1 MKIIV
6 FGATGGTGK
15 EVIKQALTE
24 GHDVTAFVRDPSKL
38 HADDPL
44 LTIIQGDALNA
55 KQVEGALAGQEAVI
69 SCLGSDG
76 LKETAVLTEM
86 TKNILTAMNTH
97 HTERIAYV
105 ASAGIHKEIPGLQGK
120 LAQFI
125 LRNVL
130 KDHRNAVEE
139 IKKHHVRY
147 TIARP
152 MQLTTEPLSKNYR
165 QDAASVPAK
174 GRKIGRADVAHFL
187 LESIVQEKNVDKSVG
202 LAY

>member
-1 MKIIV
+1 LKLIV

-15 EVIKQALTE
+15 EVIKQALAE
-24 GHDVTAFVRDPSKL
+24 GHEVTAFVRNPSKL
-38 HADDPL
+38 NGDDPL

-55 KQVEGALAGQEAVI
+55 KAVEDALAGQEAVI

-76 LKETAVLTEM
+76 LKETTVLSDM
-86 TKNILTAMNTH
+86 TKNILTGMNTH
-97 HTERIAYV
+97 HIERIAYV

-130 KDHRNAVEE
+130 KDHKNAVEE
-139 IKKHHVRY
+139 IKKHDVHY

-152 MQLTTEPLSKNYR
+152 MQLTTQPLSKTYR
-165 QDAASVPAK
+165 QDGDSIPDK

-187 LESIVQEKNVDKSVG
+187 LQSVIQGKHINESIG

>member
-1 MKIIV
+1 MKVIV
-6 FGATGGTGK
+6 FGATGGTGN
-15 EVIKQALTE
+15 EVIKQALAD
-24 GHDVTAFVRDPSKL
+24 GHEITAFVRNPSKL
-38 HADDPL
+38 NGDHPL
-44 LTIIQGDALNA
+44 LTTIQGDALNA
-55 KQVEGALAGQEAVI
+55 KEVEGALAGQEAVI

-76 LKETAVLTEM
+76 LKETTVLTAM

-97 HTERIAYV
+97 HIDRIAYV
-105 ASAGIHKEIPGLQGK
+105 ASAGIHKEIPGIQGK

-130 KDHRNAVEE
+130 RDHRNAVEE
-139 IKKHHVRY
+139 IKKHNVRY

-152 MQLTTEPLSKNYR
+152 MQLTTQPLSKTYR
-165 QDAASVPAK
+165 QDPDSIPDK

-187 LESIVQEKNVDKSVG
+187 IQSLLQEKHINESIG